1 MERKPKVLFLSTGN
15 CTRSE
20 MAEGFLRKWS
30 KGEFDAVSTATESS
44 VVSPIAR
51 EVMDEVGVDISWQ
64 RPKNLKDS
72 LKEHFAFVVSL
83 CDARSERF
91 PVFPFTRNL
100 LRWSLEDPGAAEG
113 SPEERRAAFRG
124 VRDKIEVNVHDLVL
138 RTLYPTL
145 GDAVAHK

>member
-1 MERKPKVLFLSTGN
+1 MEKKPKVLFLSTGN

-20 MAEGFLRKWS
+20 MAEGFLHKWG

-44 VVSPIAR
+44 LVNPIAR
-51 EVMDEVGVDISWQ
+51 EVMSEVGVDISYQ
-64 RPKNLKDS
+64 RPKDLKDS
-72 LKEHFAFVVSL
+72 LKEHFSYVVSL

-91 PVFPFTRNL
+91 PVFPFTTNL

-113 SPEERRAAFRG
+113 SSEEKRAAFRG
-124 VRDKIEVNVHDLVL
+124 VRDQIEVKVHDLVL
-138 RTLYPTL
+138 HTLYPTL